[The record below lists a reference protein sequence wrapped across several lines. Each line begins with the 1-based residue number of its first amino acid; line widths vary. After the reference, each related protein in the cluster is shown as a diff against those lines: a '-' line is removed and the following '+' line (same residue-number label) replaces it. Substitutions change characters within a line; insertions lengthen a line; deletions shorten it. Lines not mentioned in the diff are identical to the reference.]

1 MGDRLGDCAW
11 ESGAD
16 ASADASADAGAD
28 AGADASAECEWESG
42 AASEWESGAASE
54 WESDWRSNGDS
65 GELSD
70 LDHEVYVET
79 LTGVAAQERALA
91 SLAEAQP
98 APWTLAELTLVQPED
113 LDPDDAVTFLVALQR
128 HSSWLAS
135 LEARALVRAAGAH
148 TDIREVTMHDP
159 RSHRER
165 RITIVDEAR
174 EEIAAALHRSPMA
187 VHDQLEQARA
197 LHGPL
202 RRTRDA
208 LASGS
213 LGVAQARSLVQQAT
227 RMSGADT
234 TLRQSPDADSTAE
247 AEERAL
253 FGVLCTRL
261 QDRVLDR
268 ACRSVPSAVTSM
280 ARRAVAVIDAP
291 GARER
296 HRRMRRFIDVQLLPD
311 DDGLAVLIARMAAA
325 DAARA
330 YEAISTEAARSGD
343 DALTIGQR
351 RAAALL
357 SLVSGRRASG
367 SGATTGI
374 ETGIE
379 IGVTIDLATLLG
391 WQEGCATLRAP
402 GFGDGEPVTLE
413 AVRDLLDDPTVG
425 VTLRRLVNDP
435 LTGELLDRGRRA
447 YVVPDSLRSFL
458 AARDGTCRFP
468 GCRRRA
474 SSCQIDHVIPWDA
487 GGGTDRANLGALCV
501 RHHQLKT
508 HAGWQ
513 VRARGSTDAGDST
526 DAEGS
531 TDAGDSGGSCT
542 WRSPGGRTYDH
553 DPPPF

>member
-1 MGDRLGDCAW
+1 MGDRLGDCGW
-11 ESGAD
+11 ESGA
-16 ASADASADAGAD
+16 
-28 AGADASAECEWESG
+28 ESG
-42 AASEWESGAASE
+42 AESDAESGWDSGA
-54 WESDWRSNGDS
+54 ESDAES
-65 GELSD
+65 GVD
-70 LDHEVYVET
+70 YDAYVET

-91 SLAEAQP
+91 ALAEAQP

-148 TDIREVTMHDP
+148 TSIREVTMHEP

-165 RITIVDEAR
+165 TVAIVDEAR

-208 LASGS
+208 LARGS
-213 LGVAQARSLVQQAT
+213 LGVAQARSLVQQAI

-234 TLRQSPDADSTAE
+234 TLRQSPDADSPTE

-280 ARRAVAVIDAP
+280 TRRAVAVVDAP

-296 HRRMRRFIDVQLLPD
+296 HRRMRRFIDVHLHPD

-357 SLVSGRRASG
+357 ALVCGGAGPATG
-367 SGATTGI
+367 SGADPHAGARAGSGDA
-374 ETGIE
+374 TGIE

-391 WQEGCATLRAP
+391 WQDGCATLRAP
-402 GFGDGEPVTLE
+402 GFGDGEPMTLE
-413 AVRDLLDDPTVG
+413 AVRDLLDDPAVG
-425 VTLRRLVNDP
+425 VTLRRLVTDP

-447 YVVPDSLRSFL
+447 YVVPDALRSFL

-474 SSCQIDHVIPWDA
+474 SSCQIDHAIPWVA
-487 GGGTDRANLGALCV
+487 GGPTDRANLGALCV

-526 DAEGS
+526 G
-531 TDAGDSGGSCT
+531 AGASGGSCT
-542 WRSPGGRTYDH
+542 WQSPGGRTYDH